1 MEKVYSFKIYYK
13 NGQNKILGGKALN
26 PEYLYAVF
34 DGMISQ
40 EEYHQISIS
49 KLNIKELLHTASI
62 IFKNVFVDINKIE
75 IINIKTNQIIDFIDC

>member
-1 MEKVYSFKIYYK
+1 MEKIYCFKIYYK
-13 NGQNKILGGKALN
+13 NGQSKVLGGKASK
-26 PEYLYAVF
+26 PEYLYGDF

-49 KLNIKELLHTASI
+49 KLNIKELLHTASM
-62 IFKNVFVDINKIE
+62 IFKTVFVDINKIE